1 MGRRNKRRL
10 DFSLT
15 IVIIFLFQILCFS
28 QIVISGSVKDEKDN
42 VFSVSVILKD
52 SLSKFI
58 IEYTYSDNDGNY
70 QLKINKSG
78 KFNMLFASL
87 GYQSKTV
94 PIVISPNQDNL
105 EIDVILI
112 EKSMDLDEVIILA
125 ERPIRVQND
134 TITFKSKYFTDG
146 TEQTVEDLLR
156 RIPGLQIDSE
166 GTIKVGNQEIEKL
179 MVDGDDLFE
188 RGYKLLSKNMPAYP
202 IEEVEVL
209 KNYSN
214 NRLLKGVEDSEKVAL
229 NLKLDEKSKRIWFG
243 NIEAGHGNDGFY
255 ELKTNLMNFGKK
267 NKYYF
272 LTNFNSTGY
281 DATGDINQLIRPI
294 RYNEPASIGGNQQV
308 RDLVSLAPPQLNFKR
323 RRTNFNNAELVSLN
337 AIFNPTEKLK
347 IKTLGFFNA
356 DETDFFQTNV
366 QNVTLNDVNFTNT
379 ENFQLKNRKLVGFG
393 KLDFVYDFSKTEML
407 ESTTK
412 YNSGN
417 FDDDSNLLFNGIS
430 TREDLSHTN
439 TLFDQKLSYS
449 NKFKE
454 KKVFLLTGRFIDE
467 TTPQTYRL
475 NQFFY
480 EDLFP
485 NQSADNVRQI
495 SNNKMQYIGV
505 NAHLLDRKANDD
517 LFEVQVWNELRID
530 HLQTSLEL
538 LEDDV
543 VSNRPDGYQNQT
555 SYTVNDLYLKSKY
568 RYSINDFA
576 IIGQV
581 NFHQLFNRLEI
592 ANTSESESPFFI
604 NPILSLDW
612 KINDK
617 NKLRSAYSYN
627 RTNAKI
633 LDVYSNF
640 VLTGFRPFNRGTGEF
655 NQLDATSLTFNYE
668 LGNWSSRFF
677 ANTFVLYSQNHD
689 FFSTNTFID
698 QNFTQSSKILIQDR
712 EFISINTKV
721 DYYLKF
727 ISSNI
732 KLDLS
737 YSQSEFKN
745 IVNDSDLR
753 QVESTTIGYGLELRS
768 GFTGWFNYH
777 LGTKW
782 TNNEIRTTIQNSF
795 TDNVSFLDLTFIL
808 NKRFN
813 IQMESERYEFGNIN
827 QDNVYYFADLEAQYK
842 LKKDKWTLGLSGKN
856 LFNTRQFRNFNI
868 SDIGS
873 TTTTY
878 RLLPRYVLLKAL
890 YRF

>member
-1 MGRRNKRRL
+1 MGRRKRRRL

-15 IVIIFLFQILCFS
+15 IIIILFQILCFS
-28 QIVISGSVKDEKDN
+28 QTTISGSVKDEKDN
-42 VFSVSVILKD
+42 VFSASVILKD
-52 SLSKFI
+52 SLSKSI
-58 IEYTYSDNDGNY
+58 IDYSYSDNDGNY

-78 KFNMLFASL
+78 KFNLLFASL

-94 PIVISPNQDNL
+94 PIVLSPNQDSL

-112 EKSMDLDEVIILA
+112 EKSTNLDEVIVLA

-146 TEQTVEDLLR
+146 SEQTVEDLLR

-179 MVDGDDLFE
+179 MVDGDDFFE

-229 NLKLDEKSKRIWFG
+229 NLKLNEKSKRIWFG

-255 ELKTNLMNFGKK
+255 DLKTNLMNFGKK

-272 LTNFNSTGY
+272 LTNLNSIGY
-281 DATGDINQLIRPI
+281 DATGDINQLIRPM
-294 RYNEPASIGGNQQV
+294 RYNEPASIGDNQQV
-308 RDLVSLAPPQLNFKR
+308 RDLINLAPPQLNFKR
-323 RRTNFNNAELVSLN
+323 RRTNFNNAELMSLN

-366 QNVTLNDVNFTNT
+366 ENVTLNDVNFTNT
-379 ENFQLKNRKLVGFG
+379 EDFQLKNRKLIGFG
-393 KLDFVYDFSKTEML
+393 KLDIVYDFSKIEML
-407 ESTTK
+407 ESNTK

-439 TLFDQKLSYS
+439 TLFDQKLTYS
-449 NKFKE
+449 NKFKD

-485 NQSADNVRQI
+485 NQSADNVRQL
-495 SNNKMQYIGV
+495 SNNKMQYLGV

-517 LFEVQVWNELRID
+517 LFEVQLGNELRKD

-538 LEDDV
+538 LEDDAV
-543 VSNRPDGYQNQT
+543 LNRPDGYQNQIF
-555 SYTVNDLYLKSKY
+555 YMVNDLYLKSKY

-576 IIGQV
+576 IIGQA

-592 ANTSESESPFFI
+592 ANTPESESPLFI
-604 NPILSLDW
+604 NPRLSLDW

-617 NKLRSAYSYN
+617 NRLRSSYSFN

-640 VLTGFRPFNRGTGEF
+640 VLTGFRPFTRGTGEF
-655 NQLDATSLTFNYE
+655 NQLDASSLTLNYE

-677 ANTFVLYSQNHD
+677 ANMFVLYSKNHD

-698 QNFTQSSKILIQDR
+698 QNFTQSRKILIQDR
-712 EFISINTKV
+712 EFISINSKV
-721 DYYLKF
+721 DYYFKF
-727 ISSNI
+727 ISSNL

-737 YSQSEFKN
+737 YTESEFTN

-753 QVESTTIGYGLELRS
+753 QVESITIGYGLELRS

-782 TNNEIRTTIQNSF
+782 TNNEIQTTIQNSF
-795 TDNVSFLDLTFIL
+795 TDNLSFLDLTFIL
-808 NKRFN
+808 NQRFN
-813 IQMESERYEFGNIN
+813 IQVESERYEFGNIN

-842 LKKDKWTLGLSGKN
+842 FKKDKWTLGLSGKN
-856 LFNTRQFRNFNI
+856 LFDTRQFRNFNI

-878 RLLPRYVLLKAL
+878 RLLPRFVLLKAL

>member
-1 MGRRNKRRL
+1 MKKNILLFIAILFLICNSILNAQTKVQGTIN
-10 DFSLT
+10 DSQGNAIPFSN
-15 IVIIFLFQILCFS
+15 IL
-28 QIVISGSVKDEKDN
+28 VK
-42 VFSVSVILKD
+42 KD
-52 SLSKFI
+52 SLSSI
-58 IEYTYSDNDGNY
+58 ISYAYSDAKGKYNISIKESGEYTLVFS
-70 QLKINKSG
+70 
-78 KFNMLFASL
+78 SL
-87 GYQSKTV
+87 GYTSQNKIIYLDEDT
-94 PIVISPNQDNL
+94 N
-105 EIDVILI
+105 EINIAVVLKD
-112 EKSMDLDEVIILA
+112 ESTSLDEVIVLA

-214 NRLLKGVEDSEKVAL
+214 NRLLKGVEDSDKVAL

-272 LTNFNSTGY
+272 LTNFNSIGY
-281 DATGDINQLIRPI
+281 DATGDINQLIRPM
-294 RYNEPASIGGNQQV
+294 RYNEPASIGDNQQV
-308 RDLVSLAPPQLNFKR
+308 RDLISLAPPQLNFKR

-356 DETDFFQTNV
+356 DETDFFQTNI

-379 ENFQLKNRKLVGFG
+379 EDFQLKNRKLIGFG

-430 TREDLSHTN
+430 TRQDLSHTN

-449 NKFKE
+449 NKFKD

-485 NQSADNVRQI
+485 DQSADNVRQL
-495 SNNKMQYIGV
+495 SDNKMQYIGV

-517 LFEVQVWNELRID
+517 LFEVQVGNELRKD
-530 HLQTSLEL
+530 RLQTSLEL

-576 IIGQV
+576 IIGEANV
-581 NFHQLFNRLEI
+581 HQLFNKLELE
-592 ANTSESESPFFI
+592 NSSDNESPFFV
-604 NPILSLDW
+604 NPRLSLDW
-612 KINDK
+612 KISDK
-617 NKLRSAYSYN
+617 NRIRSSYSHTT
-627 RTNAKI
+627 TNAKI
-633 LDVYSNF
+633 LDVYSDF
-640 VLTGFRPFNRGTGEF
+640 VLTGFRPFTRGTGEF
-655 NQLDATSLTFNYE
+655 NQLDASSLTFNYE

-677 ANTFVLYSQNHD
+677 ANTFVLYSKNHD

-712 EFISINTKV
+712 EFISINSKL
-721 DYYLKF
+721 DYYFKF
-727 ISSNI
+727 ISSNL

-745 IVNDSDLR
+745 IVNDSELR

-782 TNNEIRTTIQNSF
+782 TSNEIQTTIQNSF
-795 TDNVSFLDLTFIL
+795 TDNVSFLDLSFIL
-808 NKRFN
+808 NERFN
-813 IQMESERYEFGNIN
+813 IQVESERYEFGNIN
-827 QDNVYYFADLEAQYK
+827 LDNVYYFADLEAQYK

-878 RLLPRYVLLKAL
+878 RLLPRYVLLKVL